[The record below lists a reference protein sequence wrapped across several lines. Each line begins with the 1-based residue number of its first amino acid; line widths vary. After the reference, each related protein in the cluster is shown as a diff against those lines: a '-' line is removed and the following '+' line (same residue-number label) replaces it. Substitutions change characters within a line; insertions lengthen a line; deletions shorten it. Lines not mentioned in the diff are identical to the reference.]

1 MKNFKKLLDS
11 TLQQTELK
19 RVRVKTDPANVKN
32 GEIRKFNGY
41 EGYFLAENEKGAK
54 VYLENFEGGIIVTIP
69 KNMIELDTN
78 TNQNLQILKRA
89 AIFYILKNKGKFKC
103 DENLLAIIRNT
114 SSIKDIEQYLYDA
127 GFSKDDILNIYK
139 LTINGQL
146 Q

>member
-1 MKNFKKLLDS
+1 MKNFKKLMDYA
-11 TLQQTELK
+11 LQQTELK
-19 RVRVKTDPANVKN
+19 RVRIKSDPANVQN
-32 GEIRKFNGY
+32 GEITKFCGY
-41 EGYFLAENEKGAK
+41 VGYILAEVKRGKK
-54 VYLENFEGGIIVTIP
+54 VYLENFEGGVIVTIP
-69 KNMIELDTN
+69 SGMIEYTKPESKN
-78 TNQNLQILKRA
+78 EQAFKHA
-89 AIFYILKNKGKFKC
+89 VMHYIYENKDRFKC

>member
-78 TNQNLQILKRA
+78 TNQNLQSDKIQLLYYFFLNKNT
-89 AIFYILKNKGKFKC
+89 IF
-103 DENLLAIIRNT
+103 
-114 SSIKDIEQYLYDA
+114 
-127 GFSKDDILNIYK
+127 
-139 LTINGQL
+139 TI
-146 Q
+146 

>member
-103 DENLLAIIRNT
+103 DENLPIILHNCQ
-114 SSIKDIEQYLYDA
+114 SINDIEQYLYDS
-127 GFSKDDILNIYK
+127 GFIKEDLLNIYK
-139 LTINGQL
+139 FALYGQF
-146 Q
+146 